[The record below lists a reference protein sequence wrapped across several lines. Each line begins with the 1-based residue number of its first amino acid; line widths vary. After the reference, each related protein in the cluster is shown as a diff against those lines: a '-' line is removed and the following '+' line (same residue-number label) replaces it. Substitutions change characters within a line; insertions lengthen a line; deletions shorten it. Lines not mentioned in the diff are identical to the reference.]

1 MFIFDS
7 LLPIFGRTVLP
18 VLLVVAS
25 GYFLGRNM
33 VLDSRTI
40 GRILFYLATPSLV
53 FRSLYQTKIN
63 ISNLQ
68 NLALISICMVILTGT
83 LGWLTAFREE
93 RRRRAAVTLASA
105 VANNGNMGIPISLFA
120 FGEAGAAL
128 GTLYYV
134 VTSFC
139 SNTLGS
145 VVASAGSASVG
156 KAVSHGLRV
165 PTLYAAIG
173 GLALN
178 WLQWEL
184 PTGVVRAAD
193 LMGGAAVPGMLIL
206 MGVQL
211 SSVKVAFNQQ
221 PVYAVTLIRLLVAP
235 ILAWGLCLLLGVNGL
250 ERDIIILQAS
260 MPTAVM
266 VTILV
271 TEFDAAPRL
280 VAAIIFFSTLCS
292 IVSLSVLLW
301 ILL

>member
-1 MFIFDS
+1 M
-7 LLPIFGRTVLP
+7 P